1 VDAIDFNPYYEGF
14 KGSVIRLE
22 DHKFLIKGVY
32 EKIDNDKIRI
42 TELPVGAWTM
52 PYTTYL
58 EGLMDGSTKNGKKIA
73 PTIRDFTSIS
83 TEVSVDFTIVFPR
96 GKLSELESTM
106 ESTNINGVEKLLKLA
121 TTVST
126 TNMHMFNKDCKLHK
140 YASVPE
146 IIEEFYGVR
155 LHVYEKRKQN
165 LIAHMEN
172 KLVKLS
178 NRAKYIMDTLNNKI
192 DLRRKSAA
200 QVTELLTQMEFKLID
215 GDFKYLIKMP
225 MDSVTQ
231 ENVDNIMKEK
241 SDTEEELDKIRN
253 TTLQK
258 MWLVELNHL
267 EKEYIKYKTKR
278 EKLLINNQKVKPNV
292 KTTKKIKSKK

>member
-1 VDAIDFNPYYEGF
+1 MEVIISKSTNKNKKFDAVVD
-14 KGSVIRLE
+14 
-22 DHKFLIKGVY
+22 
-32 EKIDNDKIRI
+32 
-42 TELPVGAWTM
+42 
-52 PYTTYL
+52 
-58 EGLMDGSTKNGKKIA
+58 GKKISFGDN
-73 PTIRDFTSIS
+73 RYEDFT
-83 TEVSVDFTIVFPR
+83 
-96 GKLSELESTM
+96 
-106 ESTNINGVEKLLKLA
+106 
-121 TTVST
+121 
-126 TNMHMFNKDCKLHK
+126 MHKN
-140 YASVPE
+140 
-146 IIEEFYGVR
+146 
-155 LHVYEKRKQN
+155 EKRKQN

-241 SDTEEELDKIRN
+241 NDTEAELDKIRN

-258 MWLVELNHL
+258 MWLVELNQL
-267 EKEYIKYKTKR
+267 EKEYMKYKTKR